1 MGVTKIP
8 LEREKPGLASGQ
20 VFLQDD
26 ALSSGPQTMTKEYG
40 WRTSSSYEN
49 W

>member
-1 MGVTKIP
+1 MGVIKIP
-8 LEREKPGLASGQ
+8 LERENLGVGSGQ
-20 VFLQDD
+20 VFLQND
-26 ALSSGPQTMTKEYG
+26 ALLSDLQTMTKEYG